1 VNPSGSSADF
11 VNVCL
16 RMIHFASRMHPRESK
31 AMAYNHHADP
41 RIDPR
46 VKIALDFIAPE
57 ETLNFASRE
66 DAVAEANSEERLA
79 AAELTRQV
87 LEACDDEPV
96 VSSKGLRVDLRTITS
111 QPDGNEINLQIIRPD
126 NDEVLPCVYYIHGG
140 GMATGSALWG
150 NYRAFGKMIAH
161 HGVVVVMVDFRNSL
175 QPSSVADLSTFPGG
189 LNDCLSGLRW
199 THEHAGEL
207 GVDVNSVVVAGESG
221 GGNLTLAT
229 GLALKRD
236 GDIGLVKGLYAF
248 CPYVLGA
255 YPDQGL
261 PSTVENNGIFI
272 NLNGNAMVIA
282 YGAEHHAN
290 RDPLAWPYFASED
303 DLAGLP
309 PVIISVNECDPLRDE
324 GIAMYRKLLAAG
336 VDARGRVILGTMH
349 ATEVIPNIHPDLSR
363 DAALHLASFVKA

>member
-1 VNPSGSSADF
+1 MAVPQATENDRDDGTFRFEDLDKRGT
-11 VNVCL
+11 N
-16 RMIHFASRMHPRESK
+16 H
-31 AMAYNHHADP
+31 MAYDHHADP

-46 VKIALDFIAPE
+46 VKMALDFIPPE
-57 ETLNFASRE
+57 ETIDFATRDE
-66 DAVAEANSEERLA
+66 ALAEANTDERLA
-79 AAELTRQV
+79 AAAFIREV
-87 LEACDDEPV
+87 LEACDDESI
-96 VSSKGLRVDLRTITS
+96 VSSKGLRVELRSIVS
-111 QPDGNEINLQIIRPD
+111 QPDGNSINLQVIRPD
-126 NDEVLPCVYYIHGG
+126 NEELLPCVYYIHGG
-140 GMATGSALWG
+140 GMATGTALWG

-175 QPSSVADLSTFPGG
+175 QPSSVPELAPFPGG

-199 THEHAGEL
+199 THEHADEL
-207 GVDVNSVVVAGESG
+207 GVNPSSVVVAGESG

-229 GLALKRD
+229 GLALKRS
-236 GDIGLVKGLYAF
+236 GEINLVKGLYAF
-248 CPYVLGA
+248 APYVLGE
-255 YPDQGL
+255 YPDPDL

-282 YGAEHHAN
+282 YGAEHHDN

-324 GIAMYRKLLAAG
+324 GIAMYRRLLAAG

-349 ATEVIPNIHPDLSR
+349 ATEAIPNIHPDLSR
-363 DAALHLASFVKA
+363 DAAQHLAGFVKG